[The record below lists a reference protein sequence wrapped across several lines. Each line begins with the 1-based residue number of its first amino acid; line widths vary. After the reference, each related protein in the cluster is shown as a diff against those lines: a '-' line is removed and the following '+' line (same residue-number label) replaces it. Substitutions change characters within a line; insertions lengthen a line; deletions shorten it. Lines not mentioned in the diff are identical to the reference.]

1 MNQNRY
7 KASFPA
13 PNIGSEYFVSST
25 WSSYGFWAL
34 LALTPLAHYMMYYSV
49 DGLEHGKDLN
59 AVGIIA
65 LGALALFVLNIA
77 AQSIRWLGRLLA
89 VVCFSISL
97 FFILL
102 LIYLSVYSHFPIAYL
117 GAISYFGLAAYFYN
131 KDYLKAIKTL

>member
-13 PNIGSEYFVSST
+13 PNIGSNYFVSST

-34 LALTPLAHYMMYYSV
+34 LALTPLAHYMMYYTE
-49 DGLEHGKDLN
+49 DGLAHGEDLN
-59 AVGIIA
+59 TLVYVI
-65 LGALALFVLNIA
+65 LGAITSFVLNIA
-77 AQSIRWLGRLLA
+77 AQSICWLGRLLA

-102 LIYLSVYSHFPIAYL
+102 LI
-117 GAISYFGLAAYFYN
+117 
-131 KDYLKAIKTL
+131 

>member
-13 PNIGSEYFVSST
+13 PNIGSDYFVSST

-49 DGLEHGKDLN
+49 DGLEHGEDLN
-59 AVGIIA
+59 TLVYVILDAIT
-65 LGALALFVLNIA
+65 LFVLNIA
-77 AQSIRWLGRLLA
+77 AQFICWLGRLLA

-97 FFILL
+97 FLYYCLFASVYIHTFQL
-102 LIYLSVYSHFPIAYL
+102 LI
-117 GAISYFGLAAYFYN
+117 
-131 KDYLKAIKTL
+131 

>member
-13 PNIGSEYFVSST
+13 PNIGSDYFVSST

-59 AVGIIA
+59 AVGVTM

-77 AQSIRWLGRLLA
+77 AESIRWLGRFLA
-89 VVCFSISL
+89 VVCFSVSL
-97 FFILL
+97 FFILSI
-102 LIYLSVYSHFPIAYL
+102 IYLSIYAHFPIAYF
-117 GAISYFGLAAYFYN
+117 GPVIYFGLAAYFYN
-131 KDYLKAIKTL
+131 KDYLKVVKTL

>member
-13 PNIGSEYFVSST
+13 PNIGSDYFVSST

-34 LALTPLAHYMMYYSV
+34 LALTPLAHYMMYYTE
-49 DGLEHGKDLN
+49 DGLAHGEDLN
-59 AVGIIA
+59 TLVYVI
-65 LGALALFVLNIA
+65 LGAITLFVLNIA
-77 AQSIRWLGRLLA
+77 TQSIRWLGRLLA

-102 LIYLSVYSHFPIAYL
+102 LICLSVYSHFPIAYL
-117 GAISYFGLAAYFYN
+117 GAISYFGLALIFM
-131 KDYLKAIKTL
+131 I

>member
-13 PNIGSEYFVSST
+13 PDIGSNYFVSST

-34 LALTPLAHYMMYYSV
+34 LALTPLAHYMMYYTE
-49 DGLEHGKDLN
+49 DGLAQGEDLN
-59 AVGIIA
+59 TLVYVI
-65 LGALALFVLNIA
+65 LGAINLFVLNIA
-77 AQSIRWLGRLLA
+77 AQSICWLGRLLA
-89 VVCFSISL
+89 VVCFSMSL

>member
-13 PNIGSEYFVSST
+13 PDIGSNYFVSST

-34 LALTPLAHYMMYYSV
+34 LALTPLAHYMMYYTE
-49 DGLEHGKDLN
+49 DGLAHGEDLN
-59 AVGIIA
+59 TLVYGI
-65 LGALALFVLNIA
+65 LGAITLFVLNIA
-77 AQSIRWLGRLLA
+77 AQSICWLGRLLA

-97 FFILL
+97 FFILSI
-102 LIYLSVYSHFPIAYL
+102 IYLSIYAHFPIAYL

-131 KDYLKAIKTL
+131 KDYLKVVKTL

>member
-13 PNIGSEYFVSST
+13 PDIGSNYFVSST

-34 LALTPLAHYMMYYSV
+34 LALTPLAHYMMYYTE
-49 DGLEHGKDLN
+49 DGLAYGEDLN
-59 AVGIIA
+59 TLVYVI
-65 LGALALFVLNIA
+65 LGAITLFVLNIA
-77 AQSIRWLGRLLA
+77 AQSICCLGRLLA

>member
-13 PNIGSEYFVSST
+13 PDIGSNYFVSST

-34 LALTPLAHYMMYYSV
+34 LALTPLAHYMMYY
-49 DGLEHGKDLN
+49 GEDLN
-59 AVGIIA
+59 TLVYVI
-65 LGALALFVLNIA
+65 LGAITLFVLNIA
-77 AQSIRWLGRLLA
+77 AQSICWLGRLLA

>member
-13 PNIGSEYFVSST
+13 PDIGSNYFVSST

-34 LALTPLAHYMMYYSV
+34 LALTPLAHYMMYYTE
-49 DGLEHGKDLN
+49 DGLAHGEDLN
-59 AVGIIA
+59 TLVYVI
-65 LGALALFVLNIA
+65 LGAITLFVLNIA
-77 AQSIRWLGRLLA
+77 AQSICWLGRLLA

-102 LIYLSVYSHFPIAYL
+102 LIYLSVYSHFPVAYL